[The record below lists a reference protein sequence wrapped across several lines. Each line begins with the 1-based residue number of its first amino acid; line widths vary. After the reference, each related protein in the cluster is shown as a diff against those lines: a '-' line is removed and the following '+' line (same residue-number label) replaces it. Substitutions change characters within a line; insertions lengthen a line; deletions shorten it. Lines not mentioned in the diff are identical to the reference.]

1 MKYQKAL
8 HRNKIYILCH
18 VWHVNRS
25 ILRPKTVKGIII
37 ASNNVANTNN
47 NRMIFITSTCSK
59 LLDIKSI
66 MRARVYCLFLV
77 FEKFMNVFV
86 CCVLNY
92 QTFNKNKNA
101 VTIHYKIQ
109 LLYLTSL
116 KQNSILQMKS
126 LRRKIYLIQLDT
138 VILMVV
144 KYHLPGLR

>member
-86 CCVLNY
+86 GCLLNY

-101 VTIHYKIQ
+101 LQIDHMEVTIHYKMQ
-109 LLYLTSL
+109 LLQLTSVKL
-116 KQNSILQMKS
+116 KSILQMS
-126 LRRKIYLIQLDT
+126 AL
-138 VILMVV
+138 
-144 KYHLPGLR
+144 